1 MSGSENLNIDT
12 LHMDRMSELAEF
24 VDVSATNAEDIFR
37 KLEKAGDGFLPESQE
52 DTISGRSSKI
62 AAALAGEVEKVY
74 RRELG
79 KLTMCASTLD
89 RWRRESPTAPQA
101 SEIERIGWELTQLQR
116 KYMKIIEMAA
126 RLSSATI

>member
-1 MSGSENLNIDT
+1 MSGSENLNIET

-89 RWRRESPTAPQA
+89 RWRKESPTAPQS